1 MKKNNAFK
9 IPFNKP
15 LKVNK
20 FYINLNDKYLSNKT
34 SGRGFYTSKVENFLE
49 KLYKKRNSKV
59 LLTTSCTHALEASAI
74 LLNLKKSDE
83 IIVPSYTFVSTA
95 LSFFM
100 HGAKIRF
107 CDVGLDLNI
116 NPDLIEKLINK
127 NTRAIVV
134 VHYGGFACDM
144 GAIMK
149 IAKKYKILVIE
160 DNAHG
165 LFGKYKGK
173 ELGTFGDLSTLSFHE
188 TKNITCGEGGAL
200 VINNKSF
207 YKRAKLIIEKGTNR
221 IDFHNGNV
229 NKYSWVDKGSSYVMS
244 EILAYNL
251 YENIKNFRRIQI
263 KRSKIWNLY
272 LYELAEWAKQNN
284 VKIPNLTKQNL
295 HSNHL
300 FYLIFPSKKKLK
312 HFILYMKQKK
322 IQVATHYLSLNKS
335 KFYKASHNEDN
346 TLINAESFSERL
358 VRLPLYYN
366 LNLTNQKQI
375 INEIIKY
382 DVR

>member
-1 MKKNNAFK
+1 MKKNKEFK
-9 IPFNKP
+9 ILFNKP

-20 FYINLNDKYLSNKT
+20 FLINLNDKYLSNKT
-34 SGRGFYTSKVENFLE
+34 SGRGFYTSKIENFLE
-49 KLYKKRNSKV
+49 KLYKTRNSKV

-116 NPDLIEKLINK
+116 NPALIEKLINK
-127 NTRAIVV
+127 NTKAIVV

-144 GAIMK
+144 SSIMK
-149 IAKKYKILVIE
+149 IAKKYKLYVIE

-188 TKNITCGEGGAL
+188 TKNIACGEGGAL
-200 VINNKSF
+200 VINNKNF

-229 NKYSWVDKGSSYVMS
+229 NKYSWIDKGSSYVMS
-244 EILAYNL
+244 EILAANL
-251 YENIKNFRRIQI
+251 YNNIKSFKRIQR
-263 KRSKIWNLY
+263 KRSIIWNFY
-272 LYELAEWAKQNN
+272 FYELAKWAKQNN
-284 VKIPNLTKQNL
+284 VKIPNLDKQSL

-300 FYLIFPSKKKLK
+300 FYLIFPSKKKSK
-312 HFILYMKQKK
+312 HFILHMKQKK
-322 IQVATHYLSLNKS
+322 IQVSTHYLPLNKS
-335 KFYKASHNEDN
+335 KFYKRSYKKNI
-346 TLINAESFSERL
+346 TLKNSENFSERL

-366 LNLTNQKQI
+366 LDLTQQKQI
-375 INEIIKY
+375 INEINKY
-382 DVR
+382 DV

>member
-1 MKKNNAFK
+1 MKKNKEFK
-9 IPFNKP
+9 ILFNKP

-20 FYINLNDKYLSNKT
+20 FLINLNDKYLSNKT
-34 SGRGFYTSKVENFLE
+34 SGRGFYTSKIENFLE
-49 KLYKKRNSKV
+49 KLYKTRNSKV

-116 NPDLIEKLINK
+116 NPALIEKLINK
-127 NTRAIVV
+127 NTKAIVV

-144 GAIMK
+144 SLIMK
-149 IAKKYKILVIE
+149 LAKKYKLYVIE

-188 TKNITCGEGGAL
+188 TKNIACGEGGAL
-200 VINNKSF
+200 VINNKNF

-229 NKYSWVDKGSSYVMS
+229 NKYSWIDKGSSYIMS
-244 EILAYNL
+244 EILAFNL
-251 YENIKNFRRIQI
+251 YNNIKNFKKIQI
-263 KRSKIWNLY
+263 KRSKIWNFY
-272 LYELAEWAKQNN
+272 FYGLAEWAKQNN
-284 VKIPNLTKQNL
+284 VKLPNLSQQSS
-295 HSNHL
+295 HSSHL

-312 HFILYMKQKK
+312 HFVLYMQKKK
-322 IQVATHYLSLNKS
+322 IQVASHYLPLNKS
-335 KFYKASHNEDN
+335 KFYKKRYKKNI
-346 TLINAESFSERL
+346 TLINSENFSETL
-358 VRLPLYYN
+358 IRLPLYYN
-366 LNLTNQKQI
+366 LNLANQKKI
-375 INEIIKY
+375 INEINKY
-382 DVR
+382 DV

>member
-1 MKKNNAFK
+1 MKKNKVFQ

-15 LKVNK
+15 LKINK
-20 FYINLNDKYLSNKT
+20 FSINLNEKYLSNKT
-34 SGRGFYTSKVENFLE
+34 SGRGFYTRKVENFLE
-49 KLYKKRNSKV
+49 KLYIKRNSKV

-107 CDVGLDLNI
+107 CDVGSDLNI
-116 NPDLIEKLINK
+116 NPVLIEKLINK
-127 NTRAIVV
+127 NTKAIVV

-144 GAIMK
+144 NSIMK
-149 IAKKYKILVIE
+149 IAKKYKLYVIE

-200 VINNKSF
+200 IINNKSF
-207 YKRAKLIIEKGTNR
+207 YQRAKLIIEKGTNR

-251 YENIKNFRRIQI
+251 YNNIKSFKKVQI

-272 LYELAEWAKQNN
+272 FHELAEWANQNN
-284 VKIPNLTKQNL
+284 VKIPNFNKQNL
-295 HSNHL
+295 HPNHL
-300 FYLIFPSKKKLK
+300 FYLIFPSKKKLEY
-312 HFILYMKQKK
+312 FISYMKQKK
-322 IQVATHYLSLNKS
+322 IQVATHYLPLNKS
-335 KFYKASHNEDN
+335 RFYKRSYKKNI
-346 TLINAESFSERL
+346 TLKNSENFSERL

-366 LNLTNQKQI
+366 LNMIHQKKI
-375 INEIIKY
+375 INEINKY
-382 DVR
+382 DV